1 MCVCMR
7 VMSVYIRCVY
17 IDMCVCLKCVTVYIQ
32 YISIYISI
40 YDDIYGIYQF
50 IQLLTYMYTTHTLA
64 LTLTHTHTLAL
75 TLTLTLTLTLALT
88 LTLTLT
94 LTDIYTTHM
103 HGVYGLMCVYII
115 RYVYTD
121 IVMCIYTIACYQLYT
136 IINIC
141 MH

>member
-17 IDMCVCLKCVTVYIQ
+17 TDMCVYLKCVTVYIQ
-32 YISIYISI
+32 YINIYISI
-40 YDDIYGIYQF
+40 YDDIYGIY
-50 IQLLTYMYTTHTLA
+50 QLLTYMYTTHTLA

-75 TLTLTLTLTLALT
+75 TLTLT
-88 LTLTLT
+88 
-94 LTDIYTTHM
+94 DIYTTHM
-103 HGVYGLMCVYII
+103 RGVYGLMCVYKI

-121 IVMCIYTIACYQLYT
+121 IVMCIYIIACYQLYT

>member
-32 YISIYISI
+32 YINIYISI

-50 IQLLTYMYTTHTLA
+50 IQLLTYMYTTHTFA

-75 TLTLTLTLTLALT
+75 TLA

-103 HGVYGLMCVYII
+103 RGVYGLMCVYII